1 MERQAMMTLLDNWLP
16 WRLRARLEAMG
27 EEVAKLQAHANDLH
41 RREKEAKADAIY
53 ERERAT
59 ALRKDLDARLELD
72 ARHANPDAVMFH
84 AAAPGTSSVRIPV
97 REPVAQVWIA
107 QSPQLTE
114 IKTRT
119 AEFREWRMT
128 LRLGAVELA
137 EWSRPEIAAAVRR
150 WFTAE
155 AESLALIVARST
167 EEPTR

>member
-1 MERQAMMTLLDNWLP
+1 MAFLDNWLP

-59 ALRKDLDARLELD
+59 ALRKDLDARLEID
-72 ARHANPDAVMFH
+72 ARHAHPDAVEFRV
-84 AAAPGTSSVRIPV
+84 APPGASRMHVPV
-97 REPVAQVWIA
+97 REPVAQVWVGHPPRMEAI
-107 QSPQLTE
+107 Q
-114 IKTRT
+114 TRT
-119 AEFREWRMT
+119 AEFREWRMS
-128 LRLGAVELA
+128 LRIGAVELA

-150 WFTAE
+150 WFTNE
-155 AESLALIVARST
+155 AESLALQVARST